1 MPGVAGV
8 DEAVGPSEKAAVR
21 TRARAQRRARAS
33 IDAQGLATNA
43 LAFLGGIAGPARTTC
58 YVSYGTEPPT
68 GPMIEALES
77 ADFTVLLPRV
87 KGDDLDWVDSRGP
100 RSVSAMGIEEP
111 TGPGVPLLPVR
122 ALLIPALA
130 VDLTGGRI
138 GKGGGFYDR
147 VLATLPADVPVAA
160 IVGDDDIVDEIP
172 LEPHDRPVDALITPS
187 RIVWVSHT

>member
-1 MPGVAGV
+1 MPGVAGA
-8 DEAVGPSEKAAVR
+8 DEVVGSSDKAAVR
-21 TRARAQRRARAS
+21 AQARARRRARAS
-33 IDAQGLATNA
+33 IDAYGLATNA

-68 GPMIEALES
+68 DPMIEALQS

-147 VLATLPADVPVAA
+147 TLAALSKDVPVAA
-160 IVGDDDIVDEIP
+160 IVDDDDIVDAIP
-172 LEPHDRPVDALITPS
+172 LEPHDRTVDALITPT
-187 RIVWVSHT
+187 RIVWV